1 MSALDIDDAH
11 EREDEPARQFVNG
24 LSVGITLS
32 AVNFDF
38 RAMGTQGGALDQVW
52 RFTTTPT
59 RFRSFHAKL
68 GKAIESYRTR
78 FGDIP
83 PIDPEDGIDDEEGAR
98 G

>member
-1 MSALDIDDAH
+1 MSALEIGDAC
-11 EREDEPARQFVNG
+11 ERDDEPARQFVNG
-24 LSVGITLS
+24 LSVRISLS

-52 RFTTTPT
+52 RFTTTPA

-78 FGDIP
+78 FGEIP
-83 PIDPEDGIDDEEGAR
+83 AIDPEDEIDEEECGR